1 MKWIILQ
8 KILSYGAVRTSEVP
22 TISKSSRVCSCVHL
36 LSLRRAGVLLYEE
49 DSSVS
54 KDIFNLKCYERK
66 CKIIRLLSVK
76 LDQIKSFTNRW
87 KNVFRI

>member
-54 KDIFNLKCYERK
+54 RDIFNFEMLRTKTKYPITIVECQVGPN
-66 CKIIRLLSVK
+66 KI
-76 LDQIKSFTNRW
+76 TY
-87 KNVFRI
+87 